1 MKSARTK
8 TTVSS
13 ASLRSSYIKNMIENS
28 IHKSS
33 EKQDTVVPKI
43 LMLTTYPPRE
53 CGIATYSQDLIAS
66 LNKAYGNSFEVEICR
81 LSDIKHPLD
90 NPNIG
95 GYSLNT
101 DSSDSYDHLA
111 DQIKNDPLIKL
122 VMIQHEFGLF
132 NGCDPTFTKFLE
144 SLNVPVIVGFHTV
157 IPSPDPKF
165 LEHVQC
171 IADHVS
177 KITVMTKSSKNIL
190 VKTYGIDASKIEV
203 ITHGTHLVKHV
214 SRTKLKRKYGLEG
227 KTVLSTFGFLGPG
240 KSIETTLNALPE
252 IVKEFPD
259 VKFLVLGK
267 THPTLIKNEGEAY
280 RESLQEKVKAL
291 HLEENVE
298 FVNEF
303 LPLKN
308 LLEYLQFTDI
318 YIFSS
323 KDPNQAVSGTFSYAM
338 SCGCAIIST
347 PIPHAKEAISE
358 NNGLLFDFGD
368 STMLANQLRVLLKD
382 DAYRKDLGQHALHA
396 SSATSWEN
404 SALQHGKLFQE
415 NASGFQL
422 SYHKPDIKF
431 DHLKNMTTKVGMIQF
446 AKLNKPDIKSGYTLD
461 DNARA
466 LVVACHSYK
475 FTGDETLLKHMK
487 IYLKFI
493 INCQRF
499 DGTFLN
505 YVDENEQFTSQ
516 NDEVNLQDSNGRAI
530 WALGEFLTLERQLP
544 SDWSM
549 CFQRAK
555 EAVNDF
561 LDVIE
566 DIESPRSIAF
576 IIKGLQP
583 TENPTTTEKYS
594 DAITLVGAKLL
605 KMYEK
610 NADKDWKWPEPY
622 LTYGNSV
629 IPEAFLKCYQ
639 LTQKESY
646 KVAAYDSFNFLLN
659 HLFQDD
665 QINVISNK
673 TWFSKGDDLDKNPV
687 AGQQPI
693 DVAYTILA
701 LKSFNK
707 VFPNEGYEEKMELA
721 FDWFLGHNYLNQIIY
736 NPCTTGCF
744 DGLEKSNVNLNQGAE
759 STVSYLMARLGF
771 EETKK
776 DD

>member
-1 MKSARTK
+1 MKTSPTK

-13 ASLRSSYIKNMIENS
+13 PSSRSSHIKNMIENS
-28 IHKSS
+28 KQKSA
-33 EKQDTVVPKI
+33 EKEATEVPKI

-53 CGIATYSQDLIAS
+53 CGIATYSQDLIGS
-66 LNKAYGNSFEVEICR
+66 LKKTYGNSFEIEICR
-81 LSDIKHPLD
+81 LSSTKHPLD
-90 NPNIG
+90 A
-95 GYSLNT
+95 SAEETFKLDT
-101 DSSDSYDHLA
+101 DNSESYKALVH
-111 DQIKNDPLIKL
+111 QIKEDPLIKM

-132 NGCDPTFTKFLE
+132 NGCDSVFTDFLE
-144 SLNVPVIVGFHTV
+144 SVEVPVIVGFHTV
-157 IPSPDPKF
+157 IPSPNSEF

-171 IADHVS
+171 IAKHVS
-177 KITVMTKSSKNIL
+177 KITVMTKSSKTIL
-190 VKTYGIDASKIEV
+190 VETYGIDPSKIEV

-214 SRTKLKRKYGLEG
+214 SRSKLKRKYGLEG

-240 KSIETTLNALPE
+240 KSIETTLDALPG
-252 IVKEFPD
+252 IVKDFPD

-267 THPTLIKNEGEAY
+267 THPTLIKNEGETY
-280 RESLQEKVKAL
+280 RESLQEKVKTL
-291 HLEENVE
+291 HLEDNVE

-347 PIPHAKEAISE
+347 PIPHAKEVISE

-368 STMLANQLRVLLKD
+368 STMLADQLRVLLKD
-382 DAYRKDLGQHALHA
+382 DDYRKDLGRHALHA

-404 SALQHGKLFQE
+404 SALQHGRLFE
-415 NASGFQL
+415 TNASDIQL
-422 SYHKPDIKF
+422 RYSKPEIKF

-446 AKLNKPDIKSGYTLD
+446 AKLNKPDISSGYTLD

-466 LVVACHSYK
+466 LVVAALYYK
-475 FTGDETLLKHMK
+475 YTGEESLLKYMK
-487 IYLKFI
+487 IYLRFI

-505 YVDENEQFTSQ
+505 YVNEKEQFTSQ

-530 WALGEFLTLERQLP
+530 WALGEFLTLEHQLP

-549 CFQRAK
+549 CMQRAK
-555 EAVNDF
+555 ECVNDF
-561 LDVIE
+561 LSTIK
-566 DIESPRSIAF
+566 DIDSPRSIAF

-583 TENPTTTEKYS
+583 TENATTNDKYIH
-594 DAITLVGAKLL
+594 AITLLGARLL
-605 KMYEK
+605 KMYDH
-610 NADKDWKWPEPY
+610 NAEGDWKWPEPY

-639 LTQKESY
+639 LTHKDSY
-646 KVAAYDSFNFLLN
+646 KVAAYDSFNFLLD

-673 TWFSKGDDLDKNPV
+673 TWFSKGDDLEHNPIS
-687 AGQQPI
+687 GQQPI

-701 LKSFNK
+701 LKSFSK
-707 VFPNEGYEEKMELA
+707 VFPNEGYQEKMELA

-744 DGLEKSNVNLNQGAE
+744 DGLEKNNVNLNQGAE

-771 EETKK
+771 EEKNQ